1 MRKTAHVFG
10 VVTLEQRPRF
20 HYRFAPVF
28 NGLTFLDFLKQVV
41 ARSRRKILLII
52 DNGPCHNLKEDGSS
66 GSPRTVIE
74 SSCSGYDRTRPSS
87 TQSRA
92 FGR

>member
-10 VVTLEQRPRF
+10 MVTLEQRPRF

-41 ARSRRKILLII
+41 ARSRRKIFLII
-52 DNGPCHNLKEDGSS
+52 DNGPCHNSSRRGSS
-66 GSPRTVIE
+66 GWPRTAIE
-74 SSCSGYDRTRPSS
+74 SSCSGYRRTRPSS
-87 TQSRA
+87 TRSRA
-92 FGR
+92 SGR

>member
-41 ARSRRKILLII
+41 ARSRRKIFLII
-52 DNGPCHNLKEDGSS
+52 DNGPCHKESS
-66 GSPRTVIE
+66 GLPRTAIE
-74 SSCSGYDRTRPSS
+74 SSSSGYRLTRPSS
-87 TQSRA
+87 TRSKG
-92 FGR
+92 FGK